1 MEGTGKLIK
10 FKLPL
15 LKDEFEGELSL
26 EGYSL
31 HPELRMI
38 VFTLAGFADYHFRK
52 DVTITE
58 ILRDQA
64 TQDKYYC
71 RNPEYRVNPWKS
83 VHQFGCGV
91 DLRTWG
97 FTERQLQ
104 EILDYIN
111 HSFSY
116 DLEGSHPVALCHD
129 IGRGKHFHLQVSP
142 AMKR

>member
-1 MEGTGKLIK
+1 MERTGKLIK
-10 FKLPL
+10 FKLTL
-15 LKDEFEGELSL
+15 LKDEFDGELSL
-26 EGYSL
+26 EGNSL
-31 HPELRMI
+31 HPKLRTI
-38 VFTLAGFADYHFRK
+38 VFTLAGYTDYHFGK
-52 DVTITE
+52 DIVITE

-71 RNPEYRVNPWKS
+71 RNPEYQANPWKS